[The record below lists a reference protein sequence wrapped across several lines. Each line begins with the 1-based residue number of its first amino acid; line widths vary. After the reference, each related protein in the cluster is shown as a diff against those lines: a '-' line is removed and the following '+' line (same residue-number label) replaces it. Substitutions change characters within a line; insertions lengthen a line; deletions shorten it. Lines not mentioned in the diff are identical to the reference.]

1 MGFSGR
7 QIDEQSG
14 RRLGARVGGA
24 NSVPSE
30 HAVRNVVFIYRVG
43 DQVFSNVCGFTRC
56 DYPVDDIAVEYI
68 EDRIEVTAISFDR
81 ILEPGDIPTPDL
93 VGLQGQAGR
102 GLGHCMN
109 SSVLPNAHA
118 PLAGADRF
126 PRKYTDSITQFV
138 STWCPWRGTAHS
150 PPKVKHNVVAA
161 SALLAST

>member
-1 MGFSGR
+1 MRLGIEGCRPNVRPAMGFSGR

-81 ILEPGDIPTPDL
+81 ILEPGW
-93 VGLQGQAGR
+93 A
-102 GLGHCMN
+102 
-109 SSVLPNAHA
+109 
-118 PLAGADRF
+118 AGASRSRIGALYEF
-126 PRKYTDSITQFV
+126 FGS
-138 STWCPWRGTAHS
+138 SECPCSPSWRRPLS
-150 PPKVKHNVVAA
+150 PEIYR
-161 SALLAST
+161 